1 MSTERVETRRM
12 VVEHPERPRADGSL
26 KIVLWSVWALAVLG
40 TAGWSW
46 WLDVAAQRPVDL
58 LGLSIYSLLAGII
71 GLLAMTLV
79 EQWLAPHRF
88 VD

>member
-1 MSTERVETRRM
+1 MSTERVETRRI

-26 KIVLWSVWALAVLG
+26 KIVLWSVWLIVVLG
-40 TAGWSW
+40 TAAWNW
-46 WLDVAAQRPVDL
+46 RLDVAAQRPVDM
-58 LGLSIYSLLAGII
+58 LGLLIYSLLAGII
-71 GLLAMTLV
+71 GLLAITLI

>member
-26 KIVLWSVWALAVLG
+26 KIVLWSVWAVVVLG
-40 TAGWSW
+40 TAAWNW
-46 WLDVAAQRPVDL
+46 RLDVAAQRPVDL
-58 LGLSIYSLLAGII
+58 LGILIYSLLAGII
-71 GLLAMTLV
+71 GLLVITML